1 MWSSVKGVAGLA
13 KTAVEYSVAGT
24 AFVYGKVTG
33 KMPKWAEKRMGN
45 AKEFAKKVWQDPFS
59 ILEGMGQGLSDTYEN
74 EGISYLAGAFVG
86 DYLIAKGATKA
97 VKAMK
102 KPKSGKV
109 GSEVEGGKKASG
121 IDKGFKLEKTILE
134 NGEIA
139 YKSASGELVRSSK
152 YLDEFGNIKWPEA
165 DGFIVDKFGNAIK
178 YDANL
183 KKGQIIDRYG
193 NTGGRFTSPV
203 DNGKLLDY
211 NSRGLPYP
219 ESAKTYHQYEFTQDI
234 NTKTVRKAYDNL
246 PSSIRDE
253 LDDAMKNYGFSLDD
267 IANPQK
273 GTIAEVFGSG
283 GGTQIELGTTVNW
296 YEKLSLI
303 KEIK

>member
-1 MWSSVKGVAGLA
+1 MWSSVKRVAGLA

-24 AFVYGKVTG
+24 AFIYGKVTG

-74 EGISYLAGAFVG
+74 EGVSYLAGAFVG

-109 GSEVEGGKKASG
+109 GSEVGSGKKASG
-121 IDKGFKLEKTILE
+121 VTGKFKPQKITLDS
-134 NGEIA
+134 GEIA
-139 YKSASGELVRSSK
+139 YKAKDGTLVRSPN
-152 YLDEFGNIKWPEA
+152 YLDDMGNIKWPKEQ
-165 DGFIVDKFGNAIK
+165 GFVTDVNGKAIMK
-178 YDANL
+178 DANI

-193 NTGGRFTSPV
+193 DSGGTFTSPLE
-203 DNGKLLDY
+203 NGKPLVYDT
-211 NSRGLPYP
+211 RGLPYP
-219 ESAKTYHQYEFTQDI
+219 ESVMDYHKYEVVKDI
-234 NTKTVRKAYDNL
+234 NIKNIQQGFDNL
-246 PSSIRDE
+246 SV
-253 LDDAMKNYGFSLDD
+253 LDQQKLRKIMSDYNFNFENM
-267 IANPQK
+267 ANPQS
-273 GTIAEVFGSG
+273 GIISEVFGSG
-283 GGTQIELGTTVNW
+283 GGTQIKFGTSVSW
-296 YEKLSLI
+296 YEKLGIL